1 MKAKAA
7 AVLAGMLAMMIMAG
21 CGDQVPVIDTVYVE
35 DLDGLSIQQIGVEVV
50 TVDSETETED
60 DVYVAE
66 AIGSQAE

>member
-50 TVDSETETED
+50 TVDSETEIED